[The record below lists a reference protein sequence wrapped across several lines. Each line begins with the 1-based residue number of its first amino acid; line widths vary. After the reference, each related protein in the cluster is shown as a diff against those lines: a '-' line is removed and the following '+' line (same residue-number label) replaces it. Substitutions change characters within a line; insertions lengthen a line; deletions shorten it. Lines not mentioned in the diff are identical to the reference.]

1 MSGASED
8 DGRRRVLVRIH
19 GKVQGVWFR
28 AWTEETAIRLGLQ
41 GWVRNRRDG
50 TVEALFDGAVDAVEA
65 MLEACREGPRLAQVT
80 SVEGHEQPAPEAGQ
94 GTPGF
99 HQRPTI

>member
-1 MSGASED
+1 MSGAPEEA
-8 DGRRRVLVRIH
+8 GRRRILVRIH

-28 AWTEETAIRLGLQ
+28 AWTEETAVRLGLQ

-50 TVEALFDGAVDAVEA
+50 TVEALFDGPVGAVEA

-80 SVEGHEQPAPEAGQ
+80 SVEGHDQPALEVGQ

-99 HQRPTI
+99 HQRPTV

>member
-1 MSGASED
+1 MSGRFEEA
-8 DGRRRVLVRIH
+8 GRRRVLVRIH

-28 AWTEETAIRLGLQ
+28 AWTEETASRLGLQ

-50 TVEALFDGAVDAVEA
+50 TVEALFDGASEAVEA

-80 SVEGHEQPAPEAGQ
+80 SVEGHDQPAPEAGQ

>member
-1 MSGASED
+1 MSSASEGE
-8 DGRRRVLVRIH
+8 GRRRVLVRIH

-28 AWTEETAIRLGLQ
+28 AWTQETASRLGLQ

-50 TVEALFDGAVDAVEA
+50 TVEALFDGPNEAVDA

-80 SVEGHEQPAPEAGQ
+80 GIEGQEQPEPEAGQ
-94 GTPGF
+94 GVPGF
-99 HQRPTI
+99 HQRPTV

>member
-1 MSGASED
+1 MSGAPDEEK
-8 DGRRRVLVRIH
+8 RRRVLVRIH

-28 AWTEETAIRLGLQ
+28 AWTEETAMRLGLQ

-80 SVEGHEQPAPEAGQ
+80 SVEGHDQPAPEAGQ

-99 HQRPTI
+99 HQRPTV

>member
-1 MSGASED
+1 MSGAPEEA
-8 DGRRRVLVRIH
+8 GRRRILVRIH

-28 AWTEETAIRLGLQ
+28 AWTEETAVRLGLQ

-50 TVEALFDGAVDAVEA
+50 TVEALFDGPVEAVEA
-65 MLEACREGPRLAQVT
+65 MLQACREGPRLAQVT
-80 SVEGHEQPAPEAGQ
+80 EIERHDQPALEAGH

-99 HQRPTI
+99 HQRPTV